1 MQIGH
6 KYLLCK
12 ANNLLFM
19 LQSASYLLDD
29 PQRFSH
35 PSSITQKKM
44 PSGIS
49 FLIWWSTGGSNRD
62 AQPASL
68 EKRGGR
74 TPSTFHLI
82 TYLITLHLISCN
94 LMLYS
99 FDHTSV
105 ASSSIPEISLSIS
118 SCICSSFRLLLWEY
132 IWSNMVLPA
141 EKNPSSL
148 FSFTYFSGR

>member
-1 MQIGH
+1 MNQP
-6 KYLLCK
+6 LCIQP
-12 ANNLLFM
+12 NP
-19 LQSASYLLDD
+19 LQKLKKPLKF
-29 PQRFSH
+29 QRFE
-35 PSSITQKKM
+35 
-44 PSGIS
+44 
-49 FLIWWSTGGSNRD
+49 WWSVGGSNRD

-68 EKRGGR
+68 EKRGDR